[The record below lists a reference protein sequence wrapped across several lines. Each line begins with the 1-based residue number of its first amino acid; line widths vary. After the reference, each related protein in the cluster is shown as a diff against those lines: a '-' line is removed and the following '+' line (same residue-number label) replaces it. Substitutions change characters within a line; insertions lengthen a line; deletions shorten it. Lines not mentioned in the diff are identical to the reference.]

1 MRRCVLSCV
10 LSCVPGLGVALLL
23 SACAGP
29 PVKVA
34 AVPAVVEPAAW
45 QHDAAQTMSL
55 DKDWWRQFGDPVLT
69 ALVEKALASNTD
81 IGKAIGRVREA
92 RADAR
97 IARAAL
103 LPTLNAGF
111 DHAWRS
117 EIVSPFG
124 TPLQLST
131 GQVDIEA
138 AWEVDLFGQLA
149 DQRAAA
155 RDAYLASAAAR
166 DATRLSVASST
177 ASGYIT
183 LLSLDAQL
191 KIAEATLTAR
201 ANSLRLAKTEFEN
214 GYSSRLELQQAQSE
228 YDSTG
233 QLIPKTKLAI
243 TRAENSLSV
252 LTDDIPGD
260 IPRGKVLDALT
271 DQVIP
276 QELPSGLLRRRP
288 DVAAAEYQLSAAD
301 KSLAAARKNF
311 LPQFNLAASFGR
323 SFGTEQVY
331 PFNLWSIG
339 GSILAPL
346 FEGGKLTA
354 LAEKAGAQ
362 RDQAAFAY
370 RGTALTAISEA
381 EKALAA
387 VQRLDEQLVLAIAQ
401 RDSLSEQLRIAT
413 NRYREGYAGY
423 LDQLDAQRNLL
434 SAELGVVQLRAD
446 TLAARVTLYEAIGGG
461 WSADMIDR
469 ADAD

>member
-1 MRRCVLSCV
+1 MNRGVLGCG
-10 LSCVPGLGVALLL
+10 LSLSLGVALLL

-34 AVPAVVEPAAW
+34 AVPAVVEPPAW
-45 QHDAAQTMSL
+45 QGDATQTMSL

-81 IGKAIGRVREA
+81 IGKAVGRVREA

-111 DHAWRS
+111 DNAGRS
-117 EIVSPFG
+117 QTVSPFG
-124 TPLQLST
+124 TPLQQST
-131 GQVDIEA
+131 GQIDIEA
-138 AWEVDLFGQLA
+138 AWEVDLFGRLA

-177 ASGYIT
+177 ASAYIT

-201 ANSLRLAKTEFEN
+201 ANSLRLAKAEFES

-228 YDSTG
+228 YDSTA
-233 QLIPKTKLAI
+233 QLIPQTKLAI

-252 LTDDIPGD
+252 LTDDIPGA
-260 IPRGKVLDALT
+260 IPRGEVLDALT
-271 DQVIP
+271 EPVIP
-276 QELPSGLLRRRP
+276 QTLPSGLSRRRP
-288 DVAAAEYQLSAAD
+288 DVAEAEYQLAAAD

-311 LPQFNLAASFGR
+311 LPQFNLAAALGR
-323 SFGTEQVY
+323 SFDTAQIY
-331 PFNLWSIG
+331 PINIWSLG

-370 RGTALTAISEA
+370 RGTALTAISEV

-387 VQRLDEQLVLAIAQ
+387 VQRLDEQLVMAIAQ

-446 TLAARVTLYEAIGGG
+446 TLAARVTLYEAMGGG
-461 WSADMIDR
+461 WSADMIDK

>member
-1 MRRCVLSCV
+1 MNHGVLSYG
-10 LSCVPGLGVALLL
+10 LSLGVALLL

-34 AVPAVVEPAAW
+34 AVPVVVEPPAW
-45 QHDAAQTMSL
+45 QGGATQTMSL

-69 ALVEKALASNTD
+69 ALVEEALEGNTD
-81 IGKAIGRVREA
+81 IGKAVGRVREA
-92 RADAR
+92 RAGAA

-111 DHAWRS
+111 DNGGRS
-117 EIVSPFG
+117 RIVSPFG
-124 TPLQLST
+124 TPLQQST

-155 RDAYLASAAAR
+155 RNAYLASAAAR

-201 ANSLRLAKTEFEN
+201 TNSLRLAKTEFEN

-228 YDSTG
+228 YDSTA
-233 QLIPKTKLAI
+233 QLIPQTKLAI

-252 LTDDIPGD
+252 LTDDIPGS
-260 IPRGKVLDALT
+260 IPRGEVLDALT
-271 DQVIP
+271 EPVIP
-276 QELPSGLLRRRP
+276 QTLPSGLLRRRP
-288 DVAAAEYQLSAAD
+288 DVSEAEYQLAAAD

-311 LPQFNLAASFGR
+311 LPQFNLAASLGR

-331 PFNLWSIG
+331 PFNIWSLG

-370 RGTALTAISEA
+370 RGTALTAISEV

-387 VQRLDEQLVLAIAQ
+387 AQRLDEQLVMAIAQ

-413 NRYREGYAGY
+413 NRYREGYAAY

-446 TLAARVTLYEAIGGG
+446 ALTARVTLYQAMGGG

-469 ADAD
+469 ADAH

>member
-1 MRRCVLSCV
+1 MNRCVLS
-10 LSCVPGLGVALLL
+10 LGVALLL

-29 PVKVA
+29 QVKVA
-34 AVPAVVEPAAW
+34 AVPDVVEPAAW
-45 QHDAAQTMSL
+45 QRDTGQTISL
-55 DKDWWRQFGDPVLT
+55 DKAWWRQFGDPVLT

-81 IGKAIGRVREA
+81 IGKAVGRVREA

-111 DHAWRS
+111 DNAGRS
-117 EIVSPFG
+117 RVVSPFG
-124 TPLQLST
+124 TPLELSS

-138 AWEVDLFGQLA
+138 AWEVDLFGRLA
-149 DQRAAA
+149 EQRAAA

-166 DATRLSVASST
+166 DAMRLSVASST

-191 KIAEATLTAR
+191 KIAQATLTAR
-201 ANSLRLAKTEFEN
+201 VNSLRLAKTAFEN
-214 GYSSRLELQQAQSE
+214 GYSSRLELQQAQTE
-228 YDSTG
+228 YDSTA
-233 QLIPKTKLAI
+233 QLIPQTRLAI
-243 TRAENSLSV
+243 TRAEDSLSV
-252 LTDDIPGD
+252 LTDDIPGA
-260 IPRGKVLDALT
+260 IRRGGVLDALT
-271 DQVIP
+271 EPVIP
-276 QELPSGLLRRRP
+276 QALPSGLLRRRP
-288 DVAAAEYQLSAAD
+288 DVAEAEYQLAAAD

-311 LPQFNLAASFGR
+311 LPQFNLAASLGR
-323 SFGTEQVY
+323 SFGTEQID
-331 PFNLWSIG
+331 PFNIWSLG

-370 RGTALTAISEA
+370 RGTALTAISEV
-381 EKALAA
+381 EKALATA
-387 VQRLDEQLVLAIAQ
+387 QRLDEQLVMAIAQ

-413 NRYREGYAGY
+413 NRYREGYATY

-446 TLAARVTLYEAIGGG
+446 ALTARVTLYEAMGGG